1 MGFPRHK
8 GGPGSWLSVYEF
20 FCVVKKFPSLR
31 WILDTDEDSE
41 ELKQFMTLFN
51 RIRKLYTD
59 FISFNQAVELY
70 PTYKFDDG
78 IPWLYC
84 KEVTCII
91 LDCMRY
97 KPWNQFYYSQMGDE
111 RLSQMIDWANKEYK
125 QRTLIDSISQDFD

>member
-1 MGFPRHK
+1 MGFPRR
-8 GGPGSWLSVYEF
+8 GGPGAWLSAYEF

-31 WILDTDEDSE
+31 WILKADEDSE

-70 PTYKFDDG
+70 PSYKFDIG

-84 KEVTCII
+84 KEVACII

-111 RLSQMIDWANKEYK
+111 RLTQMIDLANKEYK
-125 QRTLIDSISQDFD
+125 QRFLIDSISQDFD